1 MLFVLAG
8 ILGFI
13 TIAGLGFAFAGGDSA
28 CVETKAFRRISLLL
42 IAGITLILWSKFSDA
57 PVRVVDYRPAT
68 DHRSSRRAPRCTTTS

>member
-28 CVETKAFRRISLLL
+28 QAKAAKRAQV
-42 IAGITLILWSKFSDA
+42 IAKGGERQASVRADLRAFAHDHGIALA
-57 PVRVVDYRPAT
+57 
-68 DHRSSRRAPRCTTTS
+68 